1 MGMVKGVKK
10 GRIKRKVKIQN
21 REGCSKDI
29 KKK

>member
-1 MGMVKGVKK
+1 MVKRVKK
-10 GRIKRKVKIQN
+10 GRRGRKVKIQN